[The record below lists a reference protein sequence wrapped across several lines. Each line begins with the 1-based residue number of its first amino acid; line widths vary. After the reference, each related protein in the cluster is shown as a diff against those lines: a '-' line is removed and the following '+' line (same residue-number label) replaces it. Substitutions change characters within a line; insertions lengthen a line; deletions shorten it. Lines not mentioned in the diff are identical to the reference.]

1 MSLDF
6 YVALNRKDIP
16 STDQWAS
23 ALRDH
28 GFTVLLDPSL
38 DPSTSSGFWPCP
50 DSNQGFEYSVAPLTR
65 EELSN
70 LGLSSKNEE
79 RLRHFDSLAVLSYK
93 TEADLAVTQPA
104 SAVLS
109 NICGGVLIEGESGAF
124 IPADQALDWAR
135 GGYEPASETKMQPLL
150 AKRRISS
157 VTLIKLALFICI
169 AGYWLYRWAT

>member
-1 MSLDF
+1 MSLDL

-38 DPSTSSGFWPCP
+38 DPSTFSGFWPCP
-50 DSNQGFEYSVAPLTR
+50 NSNQGFEYSVAPLTR
-65 EELSN
+65 AELSC
-70 LGLSSKNEE
+70 LRLSSKDEE

-109 NICGGVLIEGESGAF
+109 NICGGALIDGESGAF
-124 IPADQALDWAR
+124 IPSDQALDWAR
-135 GGYEPASETKMQPLL
+135 GGNEPASETQTQPLL

-157 VTLIKLALFICI
+157 VTWGKLALLLCI
-169 AGYWLYRWAT
+169 TGYWLYRWAT

>member
-28 GFTVLLDPSL
+28 GFTVLLDLSL
-38 DPSTSSGFWPCP
+38 DPSTSSGFWSCP

-70 LGLSSKNEE
+70 LGLSSTNEE
-79 RLRHFDSLAVLSYK
+79 RLRHFDSLAVLRYK
-93 TEADLAVTQPA
+93 TEADLAVAKPA

-109 NICGGVLIEGESGAF
+109 NICGGVLIDGESGAF
-124 IPADQALDWAR
+124 IPSDQALAWAR
-135 GGYEPASETKMQPLL
+135 GGYEPASETITQPLL

-157 VTLIKLALFICI
+157 VTWGKFALVVCI
-169 AGYWLYRWAT
+169 TGYWICRWAT